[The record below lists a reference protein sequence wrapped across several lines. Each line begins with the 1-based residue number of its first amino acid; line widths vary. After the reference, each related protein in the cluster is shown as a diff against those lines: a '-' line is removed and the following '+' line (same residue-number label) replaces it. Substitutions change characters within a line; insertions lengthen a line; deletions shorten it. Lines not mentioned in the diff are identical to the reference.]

1 MRKSP
6 LAPVSVHEAVDAPS
20 MSPSAFQL
28 PVHLLGTVNQTDA
41 VSTGAF
47 PNSPPASSSPLP
59 SWPPSPLPV
68 PSLHLPQSPPPPPSN
83 SLLATYPGQYPGQQ
97 LRSRGGKWWQ
107 VKLGGLRDPQ
117 ASSPRGLVR
126 LGCSSPGVPDP
137 TSVGPKLHPTSCPA
151 LPEIG
156 STGPTAG
163 PFSVRPGD
171 SPCQCASGYKW
182 RGTAPCTCGD
192 HNSPEQRLLG

>member
-1 MRKSP
+1 MRKAP
-6 LAPVSVHEAVDAPS
+6 LAPVSVHAAVDAPS

-28 PVHLLGTVNQTDA
+28 PVHLLGTVNQTQFLQ
-41 VSTGAF
+41 GHF
-47 PNSPPASSSPLP
+47 PTPLQLAPLHSPPGLP
-59 SWPPSPLPV
+59 SLCLCPLSIFPS
-68 PSLHLPQSPPPPPSN
+68 HHPPPPSN

-97 LRSRGGKWWQ
+97 LRSRGGRWWQ

-163 PFSVRPGD
+163 PFSDRPGD

-192 HNSPEQRLLG
+192 HNSPERRLLG